1 MMNFLTFKRGKEIL
15 EYPQPAALFE
25 GNAFLPQTAFIPISL
40 TKKNKS
46 IPLVMRGESVREGQL
61 IARGIGK
68 SDVNVYS
75 SIPGM
80 VYDFIDFDLP
90 DGGFI
95 QSIAIKLEGS
105 FDILGRTTAH
115 YSWRES
121 AASELLRTIDFAG
134 IINTAFSDNKSLAC
148 QLRAALKAEPPT
160 EKSICINLFDKDPS
174 CGLDSVLFD
183 TFYNETAEGIGII
196 AKIIEA
202 AHIICMHHCGKNEQ
216 AKLEK
221 IATVCNNCEV
231 EFIKPSYN
239 YPFVENF
246 RPPKNAEV
254 FWIDVPTAIYTYEA
268 VTANNPITASYVLI
282 SGKAVNE
289 PKVLKARIGT
299 PIGSLIEECGG
310 FKTQPEHIILNG
322 LMSGYSINNLDIPVT
337 KNLKSIHIPSKDTIK
352 TYTRSECI
360 NCGLCFNSCPLY
372 LEPKKMVKAIENNRL
387 DSEIIKQIHI
397 CKGCSCCS
405 ATCPARIP
413 LSSIIGTAR
422 ENLKQGRIY
431 EA

>member
-1 MMNFLTFKRGKEIL
+1 MTNFLTFKRGKEIL
-15 EYPQPAALFE
+15 EYPLPAAPFE

-40 TKKNKS
+40 TKKNKLT
-46 IPLVMRGESVREGQL
+46 PLVMRGEFVREGQL
-61 IARGIGK
+61 IARGTGK
-68 SDVNVYS
+68 TDVNAYS
-75 SIPGM
+75 SIPGV

-90 DGGFI
+90 NGELI

-105 FDILGRTTAH
+105 FDILGKTAAH

-134 IINTAFSDNKSLAC
+134 IINTAFSNNESLAC
-148 QLRAALKAEPPT
+148 QLRTTLKTDSSAG
-160 EKSICINLFDKDPS
+160 KSLCINFFDKDPS

-202 AHIICMHHCGKNEQ
+202 EHIICMHHCGKNEQ

-221 IATVCNNCEV
+221 IAAVCSNCEV
-231 EFIKPSYN
+231 EFIKSSYN
-239 YPFVENF
+239 YPSVENF
-246 RPPKNAEV
+246 RLPKNTEV
-254 FWIDVPTAIYTYEA
+254 FWLDVPTAIYTYEA
-268 VTANNPITASYVLI
+268 VKTNNPVTASYVLI

-289 PKVLKARIGT
+289 CKVLKVRIGT

-310 FKTQPEHIILNG
+310 FKVNPEHIILNG

-337 KNLKSIHIPSKDTIK
+337 KNLKSIHVPSKDTIK
-352 TYTRSECI
+352 SYARSECI

-372 LEPKKMVKAIENNRL
+372 LEPKKIVKAIEDNCL
-387 DSEIIKQIHI
+387 DSKIIKQINM

-405 ATCPARIP
+405 ATCPARVP
-413 LSSIIGTAR
+413 LSSIIGAAR
-422 ENLKQGRIY
+422 ENLKQRGNV
-431 EA
+431 